1 MGWFAS
7 DKPENK
13 RKRAEAKRAATRR
26 AKKNQDDFA
35 KAVGIGVT
43 SLINPAAGIG
53 MMLLSGAGK
62 KKKKRR

>member
-13 RKRAEAKRAATRR
+13 RKRAAAQRAATRKSR
-26 AKKNQDDFA
+26 KQQDDFA

-43 SLINPAAGIG
+43 TMINPALGIG
-53 MMLLSGAGK
+53 MMMLGGAGK
-62 KKKKRR
+62 KRKKRR